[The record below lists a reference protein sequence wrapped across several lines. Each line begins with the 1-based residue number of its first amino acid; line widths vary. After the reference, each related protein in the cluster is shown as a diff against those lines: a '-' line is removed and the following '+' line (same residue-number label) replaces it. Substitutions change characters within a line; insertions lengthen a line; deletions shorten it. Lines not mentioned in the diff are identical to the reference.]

1 MKNILIIAGD
11 TSGDI
16 HSSKLMKEMK
26 SLNQDIQFYGIG
38 GENMTAEGLDSLI
51 GLKEISIVGFWE
63 VAKNYFFF
71 KKLIKKVEETIIETK
86 IDLFIAV
93 DFPGFNREIAKFA
106 KSTGIPVV
114 WYIAPQL
121 WAWGEKRAEKFSKII
136 DDLLVV
142 FPFEEEFFQNYGINT
157 HFVGHPLLDIPE
169 YKKVNLES
177 HTREN
182 SILLMPGSR
191 KQELKSHLPI
201 LLEVNKL
208 INANLRDFKSILSI
222 PKSLESA
229 LGEDFEK
236 THKLQISFD
245 SKQQMLTSKAGI
257 VKTGTSNLEA
267 CLAELPFIMYY
278 HTSSLTYFLGRR
290 LVKLDYLS
298 LVNILSKNSV
308 VKELI
313 QKEATPKLIFQEIEK
328 ILFDKEYNT
337 KMIMNFKSIR
347 EYLGAAGAS
356 KKAAEYIH
364 LKYFN

>member
-16 HSSKLMKEMK
+16 HSFKLMKELK
-26 SLNQDIQFYGIG
+26 SFDEDIQFHGIG
-38 GENMTAEGLDSLI
+38 GENMIIEGLDSLI
-51 GLKEISIVGFWE
+51 SLKEVSIVGFWE

-71 KKLIKKVEETIIETK
+71 KNLIQKVEEIIIEKK

-106 KSTGIPVV
+106 KSKGIPVI

-121 WAWGEKRAEKFSKII
+121 WAWGENRAAKFAKNI

-142 FPFEEEFFQNYGINT
+142 FPFEEEFFRNYEINT
-157 HFVGHPLLDIPE
+157 YFVGHPLLDIPE
-169 YKKVNLES
+169 FQNTNVES
-177 HTREN
+177 HIREN

-208 INANLRDFKSILSI
+208 VKENLKDFKVILTI

-229 LGEDFEK
+229 LNNDFEK
-236 THKLQISFD
+236 DNKIQISFN
-245 SKQQMLTSKAGI
+245 SKQQMLTSKAGV

-267 CLAELPFIMYY
+267 CLAELPFVMFY
-278 HTSSLTYFLGRR
+278 HTSALTYLLGRQ

-298 LVNILSKNSV
+298 LVNILSKKSV

-313 QKEATPKLIFQEIEK
+313 QKDANPKQIFHEIQK
-328 ILFDKEYNT
+328 ILMDEEYNAS
-337 KMIMNFKSIR
+337 MIRSFNSIR
-347 EYLGAAGAS
+347 GYLGDSGAS
-356 KKAAEYIH
+356 RKAAEYIN
-364 LKYFN
+364 LKYF